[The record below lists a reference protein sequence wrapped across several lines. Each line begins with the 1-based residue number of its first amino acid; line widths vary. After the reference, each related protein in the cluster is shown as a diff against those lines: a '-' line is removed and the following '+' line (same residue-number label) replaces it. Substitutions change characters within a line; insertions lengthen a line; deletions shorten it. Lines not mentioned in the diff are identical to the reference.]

1 MNNLIKVEGHP
12 NLFRDEKTGAIINCD
27 DVAYGQYLN
36 GISNRMNMKKEIE
49 TLKTEVGEIKSLLR
63 EILNETRRH

>member
-27 DVAYGQYLN
+27 DVAYEQYLN

-49 TLKTEVGEIKSLLR
+49 TLKSEVGEINFLLK